1 MSQRTRAIT
10 QFADAVSAAAG
21 LEALYGRFAAAALLD
36 DEDGTILDMR
46 PFTGEAT
53 CVMCAL
59 EWALGVADDWRSAHR
74 VVLLSGGG
82 GSLREL
88 REDDIRMYQTLRET
102 LDGYDIELVDWIQT
116 DGDDIRSLTF
126 TCDISPN
133 WDDPPA
139 TS

>member
-53 CVMCAL
+53 CVVCAL
-59 EWALGVADDWRSAHR
+59 EWALDVADDWRSAHR

-82 GSLREL
+82 GSLRDL
-88 REDDIRMYQTLRET
+88 REDDIRMYQGLREA
-102 LDGYDIELVDWIQT
+102 LDDTPSSWSTGSRPT
-116 DGDDIRSLTF
+116 ATRS
-126 TCDISPN
+126 DRSRSR
-133 WDDPPA
+133 A
-139 TS
+139 TSRRTGTTRRAAS